1 MPGSSIQPFSA
12 PRPRS
17 LPTAAPNQDV
27 QTTLANWQTQLGQ
40 GIQIPAPQVTPSNFT
55 VTSARS
61 GMNIQW
67 SPVQQQSGTDGYEI
81 LKSAGGTFTDD
92 LQIIAVKNP
101 NQSSFFDSTGATAA
115 SSSYRIRTTSGTAQN
130 PQAQRGPESGPIR
143 HTSLDATDTT
153 TAPTTIR
160 DNYTSDATRAL
171 SRLGN
176 YGAFKLSIQGKT
188 GSTKSVVGTGGAGG
202 SAPPDTGGGGTP
214 PVGAATTFGT
224 LLTGFSV
231 GQTFTVGSGTILVAS
246 GTGVIQATQSPW
258 AGLFGDLTET
268 QVVPWDGGTVGTP
281 DTGLSRIGAGVLALG
296 NGTAADFSG
305 TIKLTNLTAVGTIAQ
320 SSGQVHSWNADTGL
334 SRLGAASLALGNG
347 TAGDFTGT
355 LKLAILNAA
364 TGIQIAGAAASG
376 NVLRGN
382 GTDFISATL
391 AAGDLSNGVTGTGA
405 VVLAA
410 APSFTSTVVVAGIT
424 TSAGLTLT
432 AAAPTVA
439 VAQVGIGSTVAA
451 TATGGAATL
460 PAAPVGFLV
469 INVAG
474 TPMKV
479 PYYAT

>member
-1 MPGSSIQPFSA
+1 
-12 PRPRS
+12 
-17 LPTAAPNQDV
+17 
-27 QTTLANWQTQLGQ
+27 
-40 GIQIPAPQVTPSNFT
+40 
-55 VTSARS
+55 
-61 GMNIQW
+61 
-67 SPVQQQSGTDGYEI
+67 
-81 LKSAGGTFTDD
+81 
-92 LQIIAVKNP
+92 
-101 NQSSFFDSTGATAA
+101 
-115 SSSYRIRTTSGTAQN
+115 
-130 PQAQRGPESGPIR
+130 
-143 HTSLDATDTT
+143 
-153 TAPTTIR
+153 
-160 DNYTSDATRAL
+160 
-171 SRLGN
+171 
-176 YGAFKLSIQGKT
+176 
-188 GSTKSVVGTGGAGG
+188 
-202 SAPPDTGGGGTP
+202 
-214 PVGAATTFGT
+214 
-224 LLTGFSV
+224 
-231 GQTFTVGSGTILVAS
+231 
-246 GTGVIQATQSPW
+246 VIQATQSPW